1 MNALSNKA
9 FLLYFISNTF
19 ALLGL
24 WIQKIGVGWLTW
36 EITGSTFWTSFVTLA
51 LMAPAGIIGPL
62 FAVYA
67 ENWNMRTASIILKIL
82 MLLVGAIIWFLQFLD
97 LHTLFS
103 LAFLSIVQGLLSAC
117 YHPVRLVFVSVV
129 VPRNLISSAVGLNS
143 ASFNGSRV
151 IGPAFAGVSIALFSL
166 ESTFLIAVLAYIPLI
181 PVLMYMPLRKREKS
195 SDNNDKFL
203 KRFIEGGK
211 VALNTPIIVKGLFIV
226 FISAFFVR
234 GMLEIQPTIAGEI
247 LNQGSLGLSLITATA
262 GLGALSAS
270 IWIGLRKNNNIKMET
285 KLVLMLILGLIMS
298 SIIGCISDMYLM
310 ALAFIIVGFS
320 TTVVGIGTQTIIQM
334 EVEDLYRA
342 RVLTWW
348 SSISFGSLTVGGILL
363 GFVGEYIPLNIGMII
378 MPILGFIIFK
388 LVVKLQFKNNF
399 I

>member
-1 MNALSNKA
+1 MNALSNKS

-36 EITGSTFWTSFVTLA
+36 EITGSTFWTSFVALA

-67 ENWNMRTASIILKIL
+67 ENWNMRTASIILKTL
-82 MLLVGAIIWFLQFLD
+82 MLLVGAMVWFLEFLD
-97 LHTLFS
+97 LHSLFT
-103 LAFLSIVQGLLSAC
+103 LAFLSILQGLLSAC

-129 VPRNLISSAVGLNS
+129 VPRDLISSAVGLNS

-151 IGPAFAGVSIALFSL
+151 IGPAFAGIFIALFNL

-181 PVLMYMPLRKREKS
+181 PVLMYIPLRKRNKS
-195 SDNNDKFL
+195 LDNKDKFL

-211 VALNTPIIVKGLFIV
+211 VALNTPIIAKGLFVV

-262 GLGALSAS
+262 GFGALSAS
-270 IWIGLRKNNNIKMET
+270 IWIGLGKNNNLKIQT
-285 KLVLMLILGLIMS
+285 KLVFMLILGLIMS

-310 ALAFIIVGFS
+310 ALAFIIVGFTS
-320 TTVVGIGTQTIIQM
+320 TVIGIGTQTIIQM
-334 EVEDLYRA
+334 EVEDFFRA

-348 SSISFGSLTVGGILL
+348 SSLSFGSLTVGGILL
-363 GFVGEYIPLNIGMII
+363 GLAGEYIPLNIGLII
-378 MPILGFIIFK
+378 MPIIGFIIFK
-388 LVVKLQFKNNF
+388 LVVKLHFKNKF

>member
-97 LHTLFS
+97 LHTLLS

-363 GFVGEYIPLNIGMII
+363 GFAGEYIPLNIGMII

-388 LVVKLQFKNNF
+388 LVVKLHFKNNF

>member
-1 MNALSNKA
+1 MNALSNKS

-36 EITGSTFWTSFVTLA
+36 EITGSTFWTSFVALA

-67 ENWNMRTASIILKIL
+67 ENWNMRTASIILKTL
-82 MLLVGAIIWFLQFLD
+82 MLLVGAMVWFLELLD
-97 LHTLFS
+97 LHSLFT
-103 LAFLSIVQGLLSAC
+103 LAFLSIIQGLLSAC

-129 VPRNLISSAVGLNS
+129 VPRDLISSAVGLNS

-151 IGPAFAGVSIALFSL
+151 IGPAFAGICIALFSL

-181 PVLMYMPLRKREKS
+181 PVLMYIPLRKRNKS
-195 SDNNDKFL
+195 LDNKDKFL

-211 VALNTPIIVKGLFIV
+211 VALNTPVIAKGLFVV

-270 IWIGLRKNNNIKMET
+270 IWIGLGKNNNLKIQT
-285 KLVLMLILGLIMS
+285 KLVFMLILGLIMS

-310 ALAFIIVGFS
+310 ALAFIIVGFTS
-320 TTVVGIGTQTIIQM
+320 TVIGIGTQTIIQM
-334 EVEDLYRA
+334 EVEDFFRA

-348 SSISFGSLTVGGILL
+348 SSLSFGSLTVGGILL
-363 GFVGEYIPLNIGMII
+363 GLAGEYIPLNIGLII
-378 MPILGFIIFK
+378 MPIIGFIIFK
-388 LVVKLQFKNNF
+388 LVVKLHFKNKF

>member
-1 MNALSNKA
+1 MNALSNKS

-36 EITGSTFWTSFVTLA
+36 EITGSTFWTSFVALA

-67 ENWNMRTASIILKIL
+67 ENWNMRTASIILKTL
-82 MLLVGAIIWFLQFLD
+82 MLLVGAMVWFLEFLD
-97 LHTLFS
+97 LHSLFT
-103 LAFLSIVQGLLSAC
+103 LAFLSIIQGLLSAC

-129 VPRNLISSAVGLNS
+129 VPRDLISSAVGLNS

-151 IGPAFAGVSIALFSL
+151 IGPAFAGIFIALFSL

-181 PVLMYMPLRKREKS
+181 PVLMYIPLRKRSKS
-195 SDNNDKFL
+195 LDNKDKFL

-211 VALNTPIIVKGLFIV
+211 VALNTPVIAKGLFVV

-270 IWIGLRKNNNIKMET
+270 IWIGLGKNSKVKIQT
-285 KLVLMLILGLIMS
+285 KLVFMLILGLIMS

-310 ALAFIIVGFS
+310 ALAFIIVGFTS
-320 TTVVGIGTQTIIQM
+320 TVVGIGTQTIIQM
-334 EVEDLYRA
+334 EVEDIFRA

-363 GFVGEYIPLNIGMII
+363 GLAGEYIPLNIGLII

-388 LVVKLQFKNNF
+388 LVVKVHFKNKF

>member
-1 MNALSNKA
+1 
-9 FLLYFISNTF
+9 
-19 ALLGL
+19 LGL

-363 GFVGEYIPLNIGMII
+363 GFAGEYIPLNIGMII

-388 LVVKLQFKNNF
+388 LVVKLHFKNNF

>member
-82 MLLVGAIIWFLQFLD
+82 MCLVGAIIWFLQFLD

-166 ESTFLIAVLAYIPLI
+166 ESTFLIAALAYIPLI

-363 GFVGEYIPLNIGMII
+363 GFAGEYIPLNIGMII
-378 MPILGFIIFK
+378 MPILGFIVFK
-388 LVVKLQFKNNF
+388 LVVKLHFKNNF

>member
-82 MLLVGAIIWFLQFLD
+82 MLLVGAIIWFLQYLD

-363 GFVGEYIPLNIGMII
+363 GFAGEYIPLNIGMII

-388 LVVKLQFKNNF
+388 LVVKLHFKNNF

>member
-1 MNALSNKA
+1 MNALSNKS

-36 EITGSTFWTSFVTLA
+36 EITGSTFWTSFVALA

-67 ENWNMRTASIILKIL
+67 ENWNMRTASIILKTL
-82 MLLVGAIIWFLQFLD
+82 MLLVGAMVWFLEFLD
-97 LHTLFS
+97 LHSLFT
-103 LAFLSIVQGLLSAC
+103 LAFLSIIQGLLSAC

-129 VPRNLISSAVGLNS
+129 VPRDLISSAVGLNS

-151 IGPAFAGVSIALFSL
+151 IGPAFAGIFIALFNL

-181 PVLMYMPLRKREKS
+181 PVLMYIPLRKRNKS
-195 SDNNDKFL
+195 LDNKDKFL

-211 VALNTPIIVKGLFIV
+211 VALNTPVIAKGLFVV

-270 IWIGLRKNNNIKMET
+270 IWIGLGKNNNLKIQT
-285 KLVLMLILGLIMS
+285 KLVFMLILGLIMS

-310 ALAFIIVGFS
+310 ALAFIIVGFTS
-320 TTVVGIGTQTIIQM
+320 TVIGIGTQTIIQM
-334 EVEDLYRA
+334 EVEDFFRA

-348 SSISFGSLTVGGILL
+348 SSLSFGSLTVGGILL
-363 GFVGEYIPLNIGMII
+363 GLAGEYIPLNIGLII
-378 MPILGFIIFK
+378 MPVIGFIIFK
-388 LVVKLQFKNNF
+388 LVVKLHFKNKF

>member
-117 YHPVRLVFVSVV
+117 YHPVRLVFVS
-129 VPRNLISSAVGLNS
+129 SCCSKK
-143 ASFNGSRV
+143 FN
-151 IGPAFAGVSIALFSL
+151 I
-166 ESTFLIAVLAYIPLI
+166 
-181 PVLMYMPLRKREKS
+181 
-195 SDNNDKFL
+195 
-203 KRFIEGGK
+203 
-211 VALNTPIIVKGLFIV
+211 
-226 FISAFFVR
+226 
-234 GMLEIQPTIAGEI
+234 
-247 LNQGSLGLSLITATA
+247 
-262 GLGALSAS
+262 
-270 IWIGLRKNNNIKMET
+270 
-285 KLVLMLILGLIMS
+285 
-298 SIIGCISDMYLM
+298 
-310 ALAFIIVGFS
+310 
-320 TTVVGIGTQTIIQM
+320 
-334 EVEDLYRA
+334 
-342 RVLTWW
+342 
-348 SSISFGSLTVGGILL
+348 
-363 GFVGEYIPLNIGMII
+363 
-378 MPILGFIIFK
+378 
-388 LVVKLQFKNNF
+388 
-399 I
+399 

>member
-82 MLLVGAIIWFLQFLD
+82 MLLVGVIIWFLQFLD

-181 PVLMYMPLRKREKS
+181 PVLMYMPLRKRKKS
-195 SDNNDKFL
+195 SDNNDKFF

-363 GFVGEYIPLNIGMII
+363 GFAGEYIPLNIGMII

-388 LVVKLQFKNNF
+388 LVVKLHFKNNF

>member
-1 MNALSNKA
+1 MNALSNKS

-36 EITGSTFWTSFVTLA
+36 EITGSTFWTSFVALA

-67 ENWNMRTASIILKIL
+67 ENWNMRTASIILKTL
-82 MLLVGAIIWFLQFLD
+82 MLLVGAMVWFLEFLD
-97 LHTLFS
+97 LHSLFT
-103 LAFLSIVQGLLSAC
+103 LAFLSIIQGLLSAC

-129 VPRNLISSAVGLNS
+129 VPRDLISSAVGLNS

-151 IGPAFAGVSIALFSL
+151 IGPAFAGIFIALFNL

-181 PVLMYMPLRKREKS
+181 PVLMYIPLRKRNKS
-195 SDNNDKFL
+195 LDNKDKFL

-211 VALNTPIIVKGLFIV
+211 VALNTPVIAKGLFVV

-262 GLGALSAS
+262 GLGALTAS
-270 IWIGLRKNNNIKMET
+270 IWIGLGKNNNLKIQT
-285 KLVLMLILGLIMS
+285 KLVFMLILGLIMS

-310 ALAFIIVGFS
+310 ALAFIIVGFTS
-320 TTVVGIGTQTIIQM
+320 TIIGIGTQTIIQM
-334 EVEDLYRA
+334 EVEDFFRA

-348 SSISFGSLTVGGILL
+348 SSLSFGSLTVGGILL
-363 GFVGEYIPLNIGMII
+363 GLVGEYIPLNIGLII
-378 MPILGFIIFK
+378 MPIIGFIIFK
-388 LVVKLQFKNNF
+388 LVVKLHFKNKF

>member
-1 MNALSNKA
+1 MNALSNKS
-9 FLLYFISNTF
+9 FLLYFISNTL

-36 EITGSTFWTSFVTLA
+36 EITGSTFWTSFVALA

-67 ENWNMRTASIILKIL
+67 ENWNMRTASIILKTL
-82 MLLVGAIIWFLQFLD
+82 MLLVGAMVWFLEFLD
-97 LHTLFS
+97 LHSLFT
-103 LAFLSIVQGLLSAC
+103 LAFLSIIQGLLSAC

-129 VPRNLISSAVGLNS
+129 VPRDLISSAVGLNS

-151 IGPAFAGVSIALFSL
+151 IGPAFAGIFIALFNL

-181 PVLMYMPLRKREKS
+181 PVLMYIPLRKRNKS
-195 SDNNDKFL
+195 SDNKDKFL

-211 VALNTPIIVKGLFIV
+211 VALNTPVIAKGLFVV

-262 GLGALSAS
+262 GLGALLAS
-270 IWIGLRKNNNIKMET
+270 IWIGLGKNNNLKIQT
-285 KLVLMLILGLIMS
+285 KLVFMLILGLIMS

-310 ALAFIIVGFS
+310 ALAFIIVGFTS
-320 TTVVGIGTQTIIQM
+320 TVIGIGTQTIIQM
-334 EVEDLYRA
+334 EVEDFFRA

-348 SSISFGSLTVGGILL
+348 SSLSFGSLTVGGILL
-363 GFVGEYIPLNIGMII
+363 GLAGEYIPLNIGLII
-378 MPILGFIIFK
+378 MPIIGFIIFK
-388 LVVKLQFKNNF
+388 LVVKLHFKNKF

>member
-1 MNALSNKA
+1 MNALSNKS

-36 EITGSTFWTSFVTLA
+36 EITGSTFWTSFVALA

-67 ENWNMRTASIILKIL
+67 ENWNMRTASIILKTL
-82 MLLVGAIIWFLQFLD
+82 MLLVGAMVWFLEFLD
-97 LHTLFS
+97 LHSLFT
-103 LAFLSIVQGLLSAC
+103 LAFLSILQGLLSAC

-129 VPRNLISSAVGLNS
+129 VPRDLISSAVGLNS

-151 IGPAFAGVSIALFSL
+151 IGPAFAGIFIALFNL

-181 PVLMYMPLRKREKS
+181 PVLMYIPLRKRNKS
-195 SDNNDKFL
+195 LDNKDKFL

-211 VALNTPIIVKGLFIV
+211 VALNTPVIAKGLFVV

-270 IWIGLRKNNNIKMET
+270 IWIGLGKNNNLKIQT
-285 KLVLMLILGLIMS
+285 KLVFMLILGLIMS

-310 ALAFIIVGFS
+310 ALAFIIVGFTS
-320 TTVVGIGTQTIIQM
+320 TVIGIGTQTIIQM
-334 EVEDLYRA
+334 EVEDFFRA

-348 SSISFGSLTVGGILL
+348 SSLSFGSLTVGGILL
-363 GFVGEYIPLNIGMII
+363 GLAGEYIPLNIGLII
-378 MPILGFIIFK
+378 MPIIGFIIFK
-388 LVVKLQFKNNF
+388 LVIKLHFKNKF

>member
-1 MNALSNKA
+1 MNALSNKS

-36 EITGSTFWTSFVTLA
+36 EITGSTFWTSFVALA

-67 ENWNMRTASIILKIL
+67 ENWNMRTASIILKTL
-82 MLLVGAIIWFLQFLD
+82 MLLVGAMVWFLEFLD
-97 LHTLFS
+97 LHSLFT
-103 LAFLSIVQGLLSAC
+103 LAFLSIIQVLLSAC

-129 VPRNLISSAVGLNS
+129 VPRDLISSAVGLNS

-151 IGPAFAGVSIALFSL
+151 IGPAFAGIFIALFNL

-181 PVLMYMPLRKREKS
+181 PVLMYIPLRKRNKS
-195 SDNNDKFL
+195 LDNKDKFL

-211 VALNTPIIVKGLFIV
+211 VALNTPVIAKGLFVV

-270 IWIGLRKNNNIKMET
+270 IWIGLGKNNNLKIQT
-285 KLVLMLILGLIMS
+285 KLVFMLILGLIMS

-310 ALAFIIVGFS
+310 ALAFIIVGFTS
-320 TTVVGIGTQTIIQM
+320 TVIGIGTQTIIQM
-334 EVEDLYRA
+334 EVEDFFRA

-348 SSISFGSLTVGGILL
+348 SSLSFGSLTVGGILL
-363 GFVGEYIPLNIGMII
+363 GLAGEYIPLNISLII
-378 MPILGFIIFK
+378 MPIIGFIIFK
-388 LVVKLQFKNNF
+388 LVVKLHFKNKF

>member
-1 MNALSNKA
+1 MNALSNKS

-36 EITGSTFWTSFVTLA
+36 EITGSTFWTSFVALA

-67 ENWNMRTASIILKIL
+67 ENWNMRTASIILKTL
-82 MLLVGAIIWFLQFLD
+82 MLLVGAMVWFLEFLD
-97 LHTLFS
+97 LHSLFT
-103 LAFLSIVQGLLSAC
+103 LAFLSIIQGLLSAC

-129 VPRNLISSAVGLNS
+129 VPRDLISSAVGLNS

-151 IGPAFAGVSIALFSL
+151 IGPAFAGIFIALFNL

-181 PVLMYMPLRKREKS
+181 PVLMYIPLRKRNKS
-195 SDNNDKFL
+195 LDNKEKFL

-211 VALNTPIIVKGLFIV
+211 VALNTPVIAKGLFVV

-262 GLGALSAS
+262 GLGALTAS
-270 IWIGLRKNNNIKMET
+270 IWIGLGKNNNLKIQT
-285 KLVLMLILGLIMS
+285 KLVFMLILGLIMS

-310 ALAFIIVGFS
+310 ALAFIIVGFTS
-320 TTVVGIGTQTIIQM
+320 TVIGIGTQTIIQM
-334 EVEDLYRA
+334 EVEDFFRA

-348 SSISFGSLTVGGILL
+348 SSLSFGSLTVGGILL
-363 GFVGEYIPLNIGMII
+363 GLAGEYIPLNIGLII
-378 MPILGFIIFK
+378 MPIIGFIIFK
-388 LVVKLQFKNNF
+388 LVVKLHFKNKF

>member
-9 FLLYFISNTF
+9 FLLYFFSNTF

-363 GFVGEYIPLNIGMII
+363 GFAGEYIPLNIGMII

-388 LVVKLQFKNNF
+388 LVVKLHFKNNF

>member
-270 IWIGLRKNNNIKMET
+270 IWIGIRKNNNIKMET

-388 LVVKLQFKNNF
+388 LVVKLHFKNNF

>member
-270 IWIGLRKNNNIKMET
+270 IWIGLSKNNNIKMET

-363 GFVGEYIPLNIGMII
+363 GFAGEYIPLNIGMII

-388 LVVKLQFKNNF
+388 LVVKLHFKNNF

>member
-151 IGPAFAGVSIALFSL
+151 IGPAFAGVSIALLSL

-234 GMLEIQPTIAGEI
+234 GMLEIQPTIAGEL

-363 GFVGEYIPLNIGMII
+363 GFAGEYIPLNIGMII

-388 LVVKLQFKNNF
+388 LVVKLHFKNNF

>member
-1 MNALSNKA
+1 MNALSNKS

-36 EITGSTFWTSFVTLA
+36 EITGSTFWTSFVALA

-67 ENWNMRTASIILKIL
+67 ENWNMRTASIILKTL
-82 MLLVGAIIWFLQFLD
+82 MLLVGAMVWFLEFLD
-97 LHTLFS
+97 LHSLFT
-103 LAFLSIVQGLLSAC
+103 LAFLSILQGLLSAC

-129 VPRNLISSAVGLNS
+129 VPRDLISSAVGLNS

-151 IGPAFAGVSIALFSL
+151 IGPAFAGIFIALFNL

-181 PVLMYMPLRKREKS
+181 PVLMYIPLRKRNKS
-195 SDNNDKFL
+195 LDNKDKFL

-211 VALNTPIIVKGLFIV
+211 VALNTPVIAKGLFVV

-270 IWIGLRKNNNIKMET
+270 IWIGLGRNNNLKIQT
-285 KLVLMLILGLIMS
+285 KLVFMLILGLIMS

-310 ALAFIIVGFS
+310 ALAFIIVGFTS
-320 TTVVGIGTQTIIQM
+320 TVIGIGTQTIIQM
-334 EVEDLYRA
+334 EVEDFFRA

-348 SSISFGSLTVGGILL
+348 SSLSFGSLTVGGILL
-363 GFVGEYIPLNIGMII
+363 GLAGEYIPLNIGLII
-378 MPILGFIIFK
+378 MPIIGFIIFK
-388 LVVKLQFKNNF
+388 LVVKLHFKNKF

>member
-1 MNALSNKA
+1 MNALSNKS

-36 EITGSTFWTSFVTLA
+36 EITGSTFWTSFVALA

-82 MLLVGAIIWFLQFLD
+82 MLLVGAMVWFLEFLD
-97 LHTLFS
+97 LHSLFTLA
-103 LAFLSIVQGLLSAC
+103 LLSIIQGLLSAC

-129 VPRNLISSAVGLNS
+129 VPRDLISSAVGLNS

-151 IGPAFAGVSIALFSL
+151 VGPAFAGISIALFSL

-181 PVLMYMPLRKREKS
+181 PVLMYIPLRKRNKS
-195 SDNNDKFL
+195 LDNKDKFL

-211 VALNTPIIVKGLFIV
+211 VALNTPVITKGLFVV
-226 FISAFFVR
+226 FVSAFFVR

-270 IWIGLRKNNNIKMET
+270 IWIGLGKNNNVKIQT
-285 KLVLMLILGLIMS
+285 KLVFMLILGLIMS

-310 ALAFIIVGFS
+310 ALAFIIVGFTS
-320 TTVVGIGTQTIIQM
+320 TVVGIGTQTIIQM
-334 EVEDLYRA
+334 EVEDVFRA

-363 GFVGEYIPLNIGMII
+363 GLAGEYIPLNIGLII
-378 MPILGFIIFK
+378 MPILGFIFFK
-388 LVVKLQFKNNF
+388 LVVKLYFKNKF